1 MRFSRRK
8 CVPLQPRIKNAKK
21 AITNKNE
28 PEAIHYM
35 KRNKSDCQSPSQVTD
50 YLRITYV
57 PAYLLATAVGVL
69 MLAFV
74 AWGIWGN
81 VSDKAY
87 YSGVV
92 FPTQGTTDITLPNK
106 GIVRNMLV
114 HNGDSVS
121 QGQTVATVSLGDSY
135 SFLTSTVSGL
145 VISTKADNEPFEA
158 FDPIVSVVANTL
170 HPQPSTL
177 HPQPSTLHPPPSTT
191 QLIAYADNE
200 AQRDLRIGME
210 AQVWP
215 ADEKRD
221 EIGYVRGRI
230 TQVVR
235 YPADA
240 DDVRQT
246 LKSEVLAKR
255 MLGDG
260 DNVVYE
266 VRIDLLRSPQD
277 STCYDWSFGQP
288 EGVSMG
294 IGTYCSVL
302 TETRR
307 RSMFQYLFEAS
318 RTHFRNLKMKSE

>member
-1 MRFSRRK
+1 MRHYINVEMKKRK
-8 CVPLQPRIKNAKK
+8 NSEVRSPAQIADHLQ
-21 AITNKNE
+21 
-28 PEAIHYM
+28 
-35 KRNKSDCQSPSQVTD
+35 
-50 YLRITYV
+50 LTYV
-57 PAYLLATAVGVL
+57 PAYLLATAVGIL

-74 AWGIWGN
+74 CWGIWGN

-114 HNGDSVS
+114 HNGDSVR

-135 SFLTSTVSGL
+135 SFLTSTASGL

-158 FDPIVSVVANTL
+158 FDPIVSVIDTQSAND
-170 HPQPSTL
+170 Q
-177 HPQPSTLHPPPSTT
+177 TT

-230 TQVVR
+230 SQVVR

-255 MLGDG
+255 MLEQGD
-260 DNVVYE
+260 VVYE
-266 VRIDLLRSPQD
+266 VRIDLLRSPEE

-288 EGVSMG
+288 EDVSMG
-294 IGTYCSVL
+294 IGTYCLVL

-307 RSMFQYLFEAS
+307 YSIFQYLFEAS
-318 RTHFRNLKMKSE
+318 RTRFRNLKQRME